1 VKLSEH
7 FILYSLKER
16 EYLTVELCELVIK
29 ENVHSELQKD
39 GRIRYWGFVPQ
50 YDKYLRVVIEADG
63 ETILTA
69 HFDRN
74 FKKNKSNKS

>member
-16 EYLTVELCELVIK
+16 EYLTVELCELVVK
-29 ENVHSELQKD
+29 ESIYSEIQDD
-39 GRIRYWGFVPQ
+39 GRIKYWGYVPE
-50 YDKYLRVVIEADG
+50 YDKYLRVVIEPDG

-74 FKKNKSNKS
+74 FKNKIGNK